1 MVKRLRYFQFPF
13 GKVAFTIWKWVAKVH
28 VRVEYGKDFVEEIY
42 NIARLNRKEGI
53 MEINLDE
60 VVRLAHRMPVRV
72 ILSGSNESK
81 LLAIVHDQEEE
92 EEGEFDDLSI

>member
-1 MVKRLRYFQFPF
+1 MVKRLRYFEYPF
-13 GKVAFTIWKWVAKVH
+13 GKVAFTIWRWVAKVH
-28 VRVEYGKDFVEEIY
+28 IRREYGRDFEEEIF
-42 NIARLNRKEGI
+42 NIARLNRKEGV

-81 LLAIVHDQEEE
+81 LLAIVHDPEEK
-92 EEGEFDDLSI
+92 EGEFDDLAI